1 MDQPQLEFV
10 CELIVHVGAVQLIGD
25 TGTGTRRIIP
35 LLGGTFIGTV
45 MRGVI
50 LPGGADSQLIKKDGV
65 ADIDARYSLQTDD
78 GALIYISNKGIRV
91 ASEDVLTK
99 LSNGEQVNPD
109 TYYFR
114 TIPVFETAKGKYD
127 WLMRSLFIAKGIRN
141 PDNVVIQV
149 WRIC

>member
-10 CELIVHVGAVQLIGD
+10 CELTVNVGTVQLIGD

-35 LLGGTFIGTV
+35 LLGGTFNGPAL
-45 MRGVI
+45 RGII

-65 ADIDARYSLQTDD
+65 ADIDARYCLQTDD
-78 GALIYISNKGIRV
+78 DALIYISNKGIRV

-99 LSNGEQVNPD
+99 LSNGEQVDPD

-127 WLMRSLFIAKGIRN
+127 WLMQSLFIAKGIRN

-149 WRIC
+149 WKIC